1 MLVCTCD
8 DFMVHR
14 VKAIGSQWFRCAA
27 MMINLIW
34 REACLFIKIQM
45 LQMNTNWSIG
55 PVSYSPKFTSEDDNK
70 SVLKNKESTFHK
82 ILYKQ
87 VV

>member
-1 MLVCTCD
+1 M
-8 DFMVHR
+8 
-14 VKAIGSQWFRCAA
+14 A
-27 MMINLIW
+27 INLIW
-34 REACLFIKIQM
+34 REASLFSKIQM

-55 PVSYSPKFTSEDDNK
+55 PVSYSPKFSSEDNNK

-82 ILYKQ
+82 RLYKQ